1 MHSSN
6 VDDLLILTILG
17 GLLLSVGN
25 LVVALVNSRSSQ
37 LAELRAS
44 SNIRELYDRTYKRT
58 RRLVSITRSGKV
70 ERRAP
75 PSGGAR

>member
-1 MHSSN
+1 VHSSN